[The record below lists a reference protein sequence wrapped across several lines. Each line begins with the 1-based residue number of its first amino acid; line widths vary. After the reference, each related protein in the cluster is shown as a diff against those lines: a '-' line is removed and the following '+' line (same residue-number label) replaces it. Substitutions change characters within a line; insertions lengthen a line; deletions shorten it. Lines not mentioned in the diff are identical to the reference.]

1 LSDVASK
8 ERGKT
13 FYTELSTLKIKY
25 FEPILYEDLLLLGV
39 KVFLHRKGKLS
50 WRNIKECIYNFSSNG
65 IRPTQYRMHA

>member
-25 FEPILYEDLLLLGV
+25 IEQILHENLLRLGV
-39 KVFLHRKGKLS
+39 KVFLLRKGKLS
-50 WRNIKECIYNFSSNG
+50 WRNIKECIYSFSSNG
-65 IRPTQYRMHA
+65 IRPNQ